1 MNVTL
6 ESSGNLLIAYLFG
19 EIDHHTAVAVRSQ
32 IDSAIQDKLPGHLI
46 LDFKNVTFMDS
57 SGIGLVM
64 GRYRLVHSY
73 QGTVEIKNV
82 TARTKKIMELADLK
96 TAVSEAVTNCIVHGY
111 KDCCGKIYIHTVLLD
126 PPAVRVTVRDK
137 GCGIVDVP
145 QAMTPLYTTGEGER
159 AGLGF
164 TVMESFCDKL
174 RVTSKP
180 GKGTTVVLEKRITG
194 KQKW

>member
-1 MNVTL
+1 M
-6 ESSGNLLIAYLFG
+6 
-19 EIDHHTAVAVRSQ
+19 
-32 IDSAIQDKLPGHLI
+32 
-46 LDFKNVTFMDS
+46 
-57 SGIGLVM
+57 
-64 GRYRLVHSY
+64 
-73 QGTVEIKNV
+73 
-82 TARTKKIMELADLK
+82 
-96 TAVSEAVTNCIVHGY
+96 
-111 KDCCGKIYIHTVLLD
+111 LLD

-137 GCGIVDVP
+137 GCGIADVP